1 MLETLQQLDLSLFFA
16 INRGMGNGFFD
27 AVLPWCRSPLFWSP
41 LYLFLAAFAFQ
52 NFSRTKFLY
61 FTAGLLLT
69 ILVTDTTSSKLIKK
83 NVQRLRPCNT
93 HLVQDY
99 VDLRLPYCG
108 SGYSFPSSHAS
119 NHFAMAMYFS
129 AFFVP
134 FFGHWSRIG
143 LFFGAFLVA
152 FAQVYV
158 GVHYPFDVLF
168 GAVLGSVLGWLMA
181 RGTAR
186 MIGQADGIH

>member
-1 MLETLQQLDLSLFFA
+1 MLDALQQLDLSCFFA
-16 INRGMGNGFFD
+16 VNRGMGNALFD
-27 AVLPWCRSPLFWSP
+27 AALPWCRTPLFWAP
-41 LYLFLAAFAFQ
+41 LYLFLVVFAFH

-69 ILVTDTTSSKLIKK
+69 ILITDTTSSKLIKK

-99 VDLRLPYCG
+99 VDLRLPACG

-119 NHFAMAMYFS
+119 NHFAVAMYFS
-129 AFFVP
+129 AFFMP
-134 FFGHWSRIG
+134 FFGKTSRVIL
-143 LFFGAFLVA
+143 LFWASCVA

-158 GVHYPFDVLF
+158 GVHYPSDVLF
-168 GAVLGSVLGWLMA
+168 GAVLGGFLGWAIA
-181 RGTAR
+181 RVAHRMVAR
-186 MIGQADGIH
+186 L